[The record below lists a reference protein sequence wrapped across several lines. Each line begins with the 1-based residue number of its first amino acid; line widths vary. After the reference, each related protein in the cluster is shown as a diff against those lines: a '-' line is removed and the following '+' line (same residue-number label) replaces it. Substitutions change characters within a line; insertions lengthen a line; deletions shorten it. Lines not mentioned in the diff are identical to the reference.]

1 MNSHLILLQ
10 ANHSINATMPMK
22 VEEEIFLMAAIYKQ
36 LDLQLVHRPI
46 RKDRTMASAFHER
59 FLLEDCR
66 QILMKVSFFLKNI
79 Q

>member
-1 MNSHLILLQ
+1 
-10 ANHSINATMPMK
+10 MK
-22 VEEEIFLMAAIYKQ
+22 VEEIFLMAAIYKQ
-36 LDLQLVHRPI
+36 LDLQLVRRHI
-46 RKDRTMASAFHER
+46 RKDQTMASAFHER